1 MGWAGQNDVQK
12 CPSLTKFLPTNNIT
26 IIVIISQKS
35 IKILLLDQQYL
46 TVRMPLFNDAT
57 IVSQALLKIF
67 KISMFWNVGYFDR
80 MGILAVSCFHR
91 NLISLP
97 LTDYS
102 AQFVFVIPS
111 KERRKQVT
119 KLNK

>member
-57 IVSQALLKIF
+57 IVSQESSGQALLKIF
-67 KISMFWNVGYFDR
+67 KISMFWNVGYFD
-80 MGILAVSCFHR
+80 ILIGWEFW
-91 NLISLP
+91 
-97 LTDYS
+97 
-102 AQFVFVIPS
+102 QFLVFP
-111 KERRKQVT
+111 ET
-119 KLNK
+119 